1 MKAIRARITRSINVG
16 SRIKCVDNSGA
27 KILGVISVKG
37 YKGVKRRIPAAGVAD
52 MIRASVKE
60 GNVKIRKTIVD
71 AVIVSQKKEYRRLS
85 GLRVSFDINSAVLV
99 NELGEPI
106 GTEIKSPI
114 AKEVIERFS
123 AIGKIASMVV

>member
-1 MKAIRARITRSINVG
+1 M
-16 SRIKCVDNSGA
+16 
-27 KILGVISVKG
+27 
-37 YKGVKRRIPAAGVAD
+37 KRRIPAAGVAD